1 VRGTAPEARPGRLV
15 LRVPD
20 GVRRAMESEARAR
33 YPHECVGALLG
44 RAGEDGGR
52 RVERAVPV
60 RNERASERERRYLVG
75 PRRII
80 ELDGEAEAEGLEI
93 LGFFH
98 SHPDHPPRPSEF
110 DREHAWPWYSY
121 VIVPV
126 REGEPGEPRAWRL
139 RDDRSRFDEEEI
151 LFEE

>member
-1 VRGTAPEARPGRLV
+1 MKAEAGGSARGRLV
-15 LRVPD
+15 LRMPAEA
-20 GVRRAMESEARAR
+20 RRAMAQEARAR
-33 YPHECVGALLG
+33 YPDECAGALLG
-44 RAGEDGGR
+44 RVEEDGGR
-52 RVERAVPV
+52 RLDRAVPV
-60 RNERASERERRYLVG
+60 RNERTSERERRYLVG
-75 PRRII
+75 PRQILA
-80 ELDGEAEAEGLEI
+80 LDEAAEATGLEI

-126 REGEPGEPRAWRL
+126 RDGEPGEPRAWRL